1 MTANPIKIF
10 EKQSGLIRL
19 LVYLNDN
26 PPTNVQSTV
35 EDSDIYPNIMY
46 PSIRK
51 AKELGSIREE
61 IDNSKYPPKKV
72 LHLTENGKLVA
83 KKLKESEDILKENE
97 S

>member
-1 MTANPIKIF
+1 MTDNPIKIF

-19 LVYLNDN
+19 LVYLNDI
-26 PPTNVQSTV
+26 PPTNVQSIV

-61 IDNSKYPPKKV
+61 IDNSKYPPRTV
-72 LHLTENGKLVA
+72 LHLTENGKLVT
-83 KKLKESEDILKENE
+83 KKLKESEDILRE
-97 S
+97 SRS